1 MRWSSMDTSKL
12 IETEDCSRKLNTRIW
27 SPKVYAWLFN
37 DCWILQMLHS
47 FSSESWCI
55 SSIYSLSAYIELISC
70 PTSVNWFSWEWSKLN
85 GVIWITKQSNNTT
98 EIYLENIRF
107 TTVNLQHLKLIKL
120 FPLKKWWNFSIG
132 NISTLSIVC
141 LTKL

>member
-12 IETEDCSRKLNTRIW
+12 IETEDCSRKLKTLIC
-27 SPKVYAWLFN
+27 SPIVYAWLFD
-37 DCWILQMLHS
+37 DCWILQMLQS